1 MGVKNLF
8 DNTTYYETIERL
20 NSLTTN
26 SQRQWGKMN
35 VSQMLAHC
43 KEAFRV
49 PFMEK
54 PPRRMLMG
62 YIVGWLA
69 KPLLYGEKP
78 YKRSLPTAPGF
89 IITDERNFE
98 EEKKQLIELVTNFYK
113 ATPAGI
119 GNKVHPFFGKM
130 NAEQWG
136 MGMWKHLDHHLQQFG
151 A

>member
-8 DNTTYYETIERL
+8 DNTTYFETIERL

-98 EEKKQLIELVTNFYK
+98 EEKKAAY
-113 ATPAGI
+113 
-119 GNKVHPFFGKM
+119 
-130 NAEQWG
+130 
-136 MGMWKHLDHHLQQFG
+136 
-151 A
+151 